1 METAEVRLEN
11 IDNGDSFYVV
21 VSPLGGFYD
30 PRLRVYSIVP
40 HSDEPRIRL
49 NDGSVW
55 RLEFTGN
62 H

>member
-11 IDNGDSFYVV
+11 IDNGDSFHVV

-30 PRLRVYSIVP
+30 PRLETYSIVP
-40 HSDEPRIRL
+40 GSETRIRL

>member
-1 METAEVRLEN
+1 MEAAEVRLTN
-11 IDNGDSFYVV
+11 VGNGDSFYVAI
-21 VSPLGGFYD
+21 SPLGKFYD
-30 PRLRVYSIVP
+30 PRLQAYSIVP
-40 HSDEPRIRL
+40 HSEPRIRL